1 MITLAGI
8 LIIFVIICMIIIP
21 MILYHTQK
29 SVSEYID
36 EEYKKIMKQF

>member
-21 MILYHTQK
+21 IILYYTQK

-36 EEYKKIMKQF
+36 EEYKKLQ